1 MTKISTLVLKE
12 LDKEKFGINITAWLD
27 VDNVIQSCY
36 TDFKDVVIDSIIQ
49 VISEILEKD
58 GWNLQYFKEDELDK
72 LFIAFMENSKIT
84 VRLNKKIDLFNYD
97 FKEVTIEFIF
107 SESEKKKIAE
117 IYLDNVLNDYRY
129 LNRCIFDNLE
139 EKNIDIITELLS
151 DEVYQLLGPGEIK
164 TKFKEKLDK
173 IINNKE

>member
-1 MTKISTLVLKE
+1 MTKVSALVLRE
-12 LDKEKFGINITAWLD
+12 LDKEKFSINITAWLD

-49 VISEILEKD
+49 VISEIAERD
-58 GWNLQYFKEDELDK
+58 GWDLQYFTKEESEK
-72 LFIAFMENSKIT
+72 LFNAFMENSKIT

-107 SESEKKKIAE
+107 SESEKKKIAVTY
-117 IYLDNVLNDYRY
+117 IDNILNECSY
-129 LNRCIFDNLE
+129 LNRCIFYNLE
-139 EKNIDIITELLS
+139 EKRIYILTEILS

-164 TKFKEKLDK
+164 AKFGEKLEK
-173 IINNKE
+173 IINDKE